1 MKAETED
8 GIKKNHFRVVIFGSA
23 QIEPGD
29 PNWQLIYDLA
39 KSIAME
45 GMDLVTGGGPG
56 LMDAASVGHYAG
68 DRTHKTH
75 SIGLQIK
82 LPREQ
87 KDADHIDIK
96 KDFSRFSSRL
106 DNFMELANVV
116 IVASGGVGTVLE
128 LFYTWQL
135 MQVKMIRH
143 IPIVLLGEMWPDF
156 LLWIKKWLLKNK
168 FIEQEDVDL
177 LHLVDTCEDALSI
190 IKQEYKRTFKRV
202 SQAESDLLK

>member
-29 PNWQLIYDLA
+29 PNWHLIYDLA
-39 KSIAME
+39 KSIAMI
-45 GMDLVTGGGPG
+45 GFSIITGGGPG

-87 KDADHIDIK
+87 KDANHIDIK

-135 MQVKMIRH
+135 MQVKMIRNV
-143 IPIVLLGEMWPDF
+143 PIILIGEMWLD
-156 LLWIKKWLLKNK
+156 LVRWIKKWPLKN
-168 FIEQEDVDL
+168 
-177 LHLVDTCEDALSI
+177 
-190 IKQEYKRTFKRV
+190 R
-202 SQAESDLLK
+202 